1 MYWSGRQDL
10 NLRPPGPE
18 PVPGGAPEEARR
30 VTASLPEDAAARRA
44 PLHPLNPS
52 DAKLCEGVHVP
63 SVSPHS
69 RAPLLTVAEVAEL
82 LRVSRATV
90 YKLCEIGELPHVRI
104 SNSIRVPDAA
114 IRRFVAK

>member
-1 MYWSGRQDL
+1 M

-18 PVPGGAPEEARR
+18 RVSGSAPEETQR
-30 VTASLPEDAAARRA
+30 VTASPPKDAAARRTA
-44 PLHPLNPS
+44 LQPRNPS